1 MLNGRNPE
9 EAGAYVVLKDHDAS
23 FEYPLVRK
31 NRRLFFKVSSF
42 LSLKV
47 FNGGVSVLEQVC
59 VDTYEG
65 ENMTAL
71 LKSAPMTTHT
81 DESAQSAYPP
91 RALLTKLQRTRNHL
105 ADFQYFEQIQQESFN
120 FPSGPSN
127 M

>member
-1 MLNGRNPE
+1 M
-9 EAGAYVVLKDHDAS
+9 
-23 FEYPLVRK
+23 
-31 NRRLFFKVSSF
+31 
-42 LSLKV
+42 